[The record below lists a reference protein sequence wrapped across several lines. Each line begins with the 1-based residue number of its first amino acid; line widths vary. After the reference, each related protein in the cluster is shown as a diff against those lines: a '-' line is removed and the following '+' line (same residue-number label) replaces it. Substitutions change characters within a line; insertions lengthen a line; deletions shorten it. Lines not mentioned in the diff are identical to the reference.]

1 MTIII
6 VNPASKKRRISI
18 TLPQSTARETDDW
31 KSRYNFETKVENC
44 NIEVGDGATSR
55 VYKDNLDGRMVAVK
69 KLKVALK

>member
-1 MTIII
+1 MTI

-31 KSRYNFETKVENC
+31 KSRYNLETKVENC